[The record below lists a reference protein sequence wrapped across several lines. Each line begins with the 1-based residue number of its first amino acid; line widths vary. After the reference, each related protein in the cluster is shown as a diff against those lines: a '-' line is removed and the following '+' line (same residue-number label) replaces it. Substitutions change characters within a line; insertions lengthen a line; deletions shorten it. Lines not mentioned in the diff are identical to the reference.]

1 MPAHLPISRGNAMA
15 FHDPNPKVRE
25 IERQNARLRAA
36 FFARLFR
43 GAWWKLRT
51 GLLRLRFRRRR
62 RQRRG

>member
-1 MPAHLPISRGNAMA
+1 MA